1 MEPVKW
7 SPEQRA
13 EQALVARILGGDRAS
28 FKQLV
33 DDYQRLVAHIV
44 FKIVK
49 DTAERE
55 EVCQDV
61 FVKVYQHLEGFKF
74 QSKLGTWIGRIA
86 YHHSLNHIKKKKAP
100 TVFFED
106 LASKIGTEA
115 GRALEE
121 RLGRKTKA
129 AIADTTTAPDRVL
142 QATAVTGYLREEID
156 NLPAVYRT
164 ILTLYHE
171 QDMSYKEIGDMLDLP
186 EGTVKSYLFRARQK
200 LKEQLLEKYS
210 QEELWNG

>member
-1 MEPVKW
+1 MDT
-7 SPEQRA
+7 EQLA
-13 EQALVARILGGDRAS
+13 ADQQLVERILAGNRQA
-28 FKQLV
+28 FQELV
-33 DDYQRLVAHIV
+33 ENYQRLVAHIV
-44 FKIVK
+44 FKLIK
-49 DTAERE
+49 DASERE

-61 FVKVYQHLEGFKF
+61 FVKVHQHLAGFKF

-86 YHHSLNHIKKKKAP
+86 YYHSLNHIKKKKAP

-106 LASKIGTEA
+106 LASKIGAEA
-115 GRALEE
+115 GRAMEE

-129 AIADTTTAPDRVL
+129 AISDSSAAPDRLL
-142 QATAVTGYLREEID
+142 QATAVSGYLKTEVD
-156 NLPAVYRT
+156 NLPPVYRT

-200 LKEQLLEKYS
+200 LKEELLKKYS
-210 QEELWNG
+210 REELWNG